1 MLVEINL
8 LPKKER
14 RKSATIVISASFLLI
29 ILFTAIFF
37 YWKFQSIDNQIT
49 TLTTEIS
56 QTQQLTAIEQE
67 KVTSFESSDSVD
79 QLKSS
84 IDWANEYL
92 ILSVPVMRHL
102 TALLPER
109 GFIQSFNYEE
119 TGTLT
124 LMVQFDTSR
133 EAAYFLDRLND
144 SKWIQEVDLNT
155 LNAKEES
162 STLETDDFTTNTTTV
177 EEENTFLP
185 RYVGEFE
192 IKLDREIAKKASGES
207 LEEADNVEGVDET

>member
-14 RKSATIVISASFLLI
+14 RKSATIAISAIFLI
-29 ILFTAIFF
+29 ILLITAVFF
-37 YWKFQSIDNQIT
+37 YWRTQTIKDEIN
-49 TLTTEIS
+49 TLTRELK

-67 KVTSFESSDSVD
+67 KLLSFEANDSVE
-79 QLKSS
+79 QLESS
-84 IDWANEYL
+84 INWANEYP
-92 ILSVPVMRHL
+92 ILSVPVMRLL

-119 TGTLT
+119 IGTIT

-133 EAAYFLDRLND
+133 EAAYFLDRLNV

-155 LNAKEES
+155 LNAVDES
-162 STLETDDFTTNTTTV
+162 STTETDGLTTSTTTTV

-192 IKLDREIAKKASGES
+192 IKLDREIVKKASEES
-207 LEEADNVEGVDET
+207 TKEADKGVDET